1 MANLGVFI
9 SNWPICKTIFSSE
22 SILPIGIKLCSNNVN
37 EVLSNIYSFHFDWVK
52 NMAAIGNSKSDKNP
66 TKLVGLKKKADFT
79 IISLKCNLFLL

>member
-9 SNWPICKTIFSSE
+9 SNWPICKTIFSSG

-37 EVLSNIYSFHFDWVK
+37 KVLSNIYSFHFDWVK

-66 TKLVGLKKKADFT
+66 ACLSRTKQT
-79 IISLKCNLFLL
+79 SPSSH